1 LKDKLKQILVN
12 KRILILGFGKEGQ
25 SSYKLISQ
33 FIPESMITIADR
45 NKEVFSSDKFQDI
58 LDCDLISGEGYLDG
72 LNKYDLIIKS
82 PGIPGHKISKD
93 IPSGKIT
100 SQTELFLKLFSAQT
114 IGITGTKGKS
124 TTSSL
129 IFHILSTYFD
139 DVVLV
144 GNIGVPPFDLFD
156 EINEKTKIVFE
167 MSGHQLVDVSV
178 SPHYAVLLNIFQE
191 HLDHFG
197 SYDAYQ
203 NAKFNISRFQ
213 NAIDYL
219 IYNVDSPLISNQVEK
234 GVPATNLLS
243 FSMVRNTENGIIGNE
258 KDEISLNQSKVLNFH
273 DRRQLP
279 GKHNLMNI
287 MAAVLVCEK
296 MGVPIDTIQEAVM
309 GFKGLPHRLEY
320 IGEHKGIRFYNDS
333 IATIPEAVVEAVKTL
348 KDVDTLILGGK
359 DRGINYSGLVNFLLR
374 GSVQNVIFIGE
385 AGQRILKEIYLKDAN
400 PVMNCFPVQEFQEME
415 IIIGENTHPGKI
427 CLLSPA
433 ASSYDMFSSFEER
446 GEAFKKIAENL

>member
-1 LKDKLKQILVN
+1 L
-12 KRILILGFGKEGQ
+12 EG
-25 SSYKLISQ
+25 
-33 FIPESMITIADR
+33 
-45 NKEVFSSDKFQDI
+45 
-58 LDCDLISGEGYLDG
+58 LD
-72 LNKYDLIIKS
+72 KYDLVIKS

-144 GNIGVPPFDLFD
+144 GNIGVPPFDLLD
-156 EINEKTKIVFE
+156 KINEKTKIVFE
-167 MSGHQLVDVSV
+167 MSGHQLENISI

-191 HLDHFG
+191 HLDHFRNFV
-197 SYDAYQ
+197 AYQ
-203 NAKFNISRFQ
+203 NAKFNISCFQ
-213 NAIDYL
+213 NKEDYL
-219 IYNVDSPLISNQVEK
+219 IYNGDCPFISSQIEK
-234 GVPATNLLS
+234 GVPSSNLLP
-243 FSMVRNTENGIIGNE
+243 FSMIQKIENGIVGNE
-258 KDEISLNQSKVLNFH
+258 KDEIFLNQNQIFSLK
-273 DRRQLP
+273 DREQLP

-287 MAAVLVCEK
+287 MAAILVCETI
-296 MGVPIDTIQEAVM
+296 GVPIDLIQDAIKD
-309 GFKGLPHRLEY
+309 FKGLPHRLEY
-320 IGEHKGIRFYNDS
+320 MGEFKGVRFYNDS
-333 IATIPEAVVEAVKTL
+333 IATVPEAVMEAVKTL
-348 KDVDTLILGGK
+348 KGVDTLILGGK
-359 DRGINYSGLVNFLLR
+359 DRGIDYCSLVDFLLR

-400 PVMNCFPVQEFQEME
+400 PAMNCFPIQEFQEME